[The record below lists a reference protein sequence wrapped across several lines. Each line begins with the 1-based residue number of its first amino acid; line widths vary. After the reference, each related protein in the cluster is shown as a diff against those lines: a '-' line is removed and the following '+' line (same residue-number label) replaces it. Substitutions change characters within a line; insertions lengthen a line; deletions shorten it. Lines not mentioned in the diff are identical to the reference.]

1 MQEINYDDIK
11 QRWDIGKVQIRVFC
25 LQYSSYSKRTLKT
38 RIQDLENEIS
48 DIEDKMMARSGLLFQ
63 RENFVD
69 CSFREKTSVKF
80 FIV

>member
-25 LQYSSYSKRTLKT
+25 QQYSSYSKRTLKT

-63 RENFVD
+63 RENF
-69 CSFREKTSVKF
+69 S
-80 FIV
+80 